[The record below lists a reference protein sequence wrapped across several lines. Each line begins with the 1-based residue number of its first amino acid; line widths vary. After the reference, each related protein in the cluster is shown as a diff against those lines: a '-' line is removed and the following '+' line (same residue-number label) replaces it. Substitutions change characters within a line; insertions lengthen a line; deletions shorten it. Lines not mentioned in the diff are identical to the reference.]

1 MTLFFAIVSGLVLV
15 NALLLI
21 FSSSVSVR
29 LRNRISTS
37 GSVPATF
44 KIYPLDSA
52 DADLRKAV

>member
-1 MTLFFAIVSGLVLV
+1 MTLFIAIISGIVLV

-29 LRNRISTS
+29 LRNRMSAS

-44 KIYPLDSA
+44 KIYPLESA
-52 DADLRKAV
+52 DADYRKAV